1 MKSTAHA
8 FKKQARAAL
17 ENGDLQRALAR
28 AKGGFVDKRRAAI
41 DALPEFEH
49 LRKAAREIKEHT
61 LAHLDYYLERF
72 EAQVLANG
80 GHVHWARTPSE
91 AREIVVGL
99 CKRAGAKRI
108 TKGKSMV
115 GEEVAIN
122 DALERAGFEV
132 IETDLGEYVIQLA
145 KEPPSHIIAPAVHK
159 TRDQVTELFHE
170 HHGRYGLH
178 ERVTEVPAI
187 VNEARQVL
195 REGFLSA
202 DVGITGA
209 NFLIAETGSVAIVT
223 NEGNGDLTSTLPR
236 VHIATASIEKV
247 VPTLEDVTTILRLL
261 ARSAT
266 GQEMSSYTSFF
277 TGPRRDKD
285 LDGPEEFHVV
295 LLDNGRSQM
304 LGNDYHEM
312 LRCIRCGACL
322 NHCPVYSAIGGHAY
336 GWVYPGP
343 MGSVLTPLMIGLRE
357 AGHLPNACTL
367 NGRCQEVCPMSIPLP
382 DMLRALRIDQFEQQL
397 TPPRVRM
404 GLAAWAFLVRRPR
417 LYQWLTAAAIRA
429 LGALGRK
436 RGRFRRLPLAGGW
449 TRARDLPAPEGRT
462 FQMQWR
468 RARKGRSQ

>member
-8 FKKQARAAL
+8 FKAQAKLAL
-17 ENGDLQRALAR
+17 ANADLQRALGR
-28 AKGGFVDKRRAAI
+28 AKGGFVDKRLAAI
-41 DALPEFEH
+41 KLLPEFEQ
-49 LRKAAREIKEHT
+49 LRTAAREIKEHT

-72 EAQVLANG
+72 ETQVLANG
-80 GHVHWARTPSE
+80 GHVHWARTPQE
-91 AREIVVGL
+91 ARELVVSL

-122 DALERAGFEV
+122 EALERAGFEV

-159 TRDQVTELFHE
+159 TRDQVSDLFHE
-170 HHGRYGLH
+170 YHGKYGLH
-178 ERVTEVPAI
+178 ERVTEIPAI

-195 REGFLSA
+195 REGFVSA

-209 NFLIAETGSVAIVT
+209 NFLIAETGSTVIVT
-223 NEGNGDLTSTLPR
+223 NEGNGDLTSTLPKM
-236 VHIATASIEKV
+236 HIVTAGIEKV
-247 VPTLEDVTTILRLL
+247 VPTLEDATTILRLL

-266 GQEMSSYTSFF
+266 GQEMGSYTTFS
-277 TGPRRDKD
+277 TGPRRGDD
-285 LDGPEEFHVV
+285 LDGPSEYHVV

-304 LGNDYHEM
+304 LGNEYHEM

-343 MGSVLTPLMIGLRE
+343 MGSVLTPLMVGLRE

-382 DMLRALRIDQFEQQL
+382 EMLRALRTREFEQHL
-397 TPPRVRM
+397 TPARWRF
-404 GLAAWAFLVRRPR
+404 GLAAWAFLAKRPR
-417 LYQWLTAAAIRA
+417 LYRPLMASAMAV
-429 LGALGRK
+429 LGRLGRK
-436 RGRFRRLPLAGGW
+436 RGRFKRLPLAGGW
-449 TRARDLPAPEGRT
+449 TRVRDLPAPEGQT
-462 FQMQWR
+462 FQNAWR
-468 RARKGRSQ
+468 KARRGGRP